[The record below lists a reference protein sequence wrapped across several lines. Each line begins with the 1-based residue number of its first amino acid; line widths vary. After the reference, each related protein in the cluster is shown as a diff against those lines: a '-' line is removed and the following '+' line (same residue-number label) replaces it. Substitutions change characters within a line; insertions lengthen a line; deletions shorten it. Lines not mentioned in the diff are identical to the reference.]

1 MTQSKSIKFWW
12 WDGSWPGNL
21 GDILTPLILDHFG
34 IPYTHS
40 RDFEA
45 ISTGSIVK
53 VARAGTIVLGS
64 GIIGLR
70 DYACPAAD
78 YRFVR
83 GPYTR
88 QHVLSFGGTCP
99 EIYGDPAML
108 MPEIIDPAPKL
119 YDLGIV
125 PHYSHY
131 EEAKKRY
138 PKHMVINLR
147 TNNCVE
153 TIKQITQCRH
163 IVSSSLH
170 GIILAHAYGI
180 PAAWTEFSTGLKGDG
195 VKFLDHYASVGI
207 TDPVKSTVKNPV
219 FTTAGLDLN
228 PLKQAFETLRDQIQ

>member
-1 MTQSKSIKFWW
+1 MTPSNPVKFWW
-12 WDGSWPGNL
+12 WNGASPGNL
-21 GDILTPLILDHFG
+21 GDILTPLILDYFK
-34 IPYTHS
+34 IPWTHS

-64 GIIGLR
+64 GIISQR
-70 DYACPAAD
+70 DYACTDAD

-88 QHVLSFGGTCP
+88 QQVLHFGGTCP
-99 EIYGDPAML
+99 EIYGDPALL
-108 MPEIIDPAPKL
+108 MPLIIDPEPKR
-119 YDLGIV
+119 YDVAII

-131 EEAKKRY
+131 DEVKERY
-138 PKHMVINLR
+138 PKHQVIKLR
-147 TNNCVE
+147 TRDCVE

-163 IVSSSLH
+163 VVSSSLH

-195 VKFLDHYASVGI
+195 IKFLDYYASVGI
-207 TDPVKSTVKNPV
+207 TDPVRSSVKQPV
-219 FTTAGLDLN
+219 FTTGTLDLA
-228 PLKQAFETLRDQIQ
+228 PLRQAFETLRDQIQ